1 MRIEKRRV
9 RNLANHLYQVPNGA
23 EFRVRVPLDGDKV
36 ELLKRAGF
44 EPSPSAGDTILPAIR
59 GPVSRLNSE
68 GRWIVHRDQP
78 KESRY
83 IRTVF
88 WSWKDWGGNEHEE
101 SRDIYRD
108 CYPRTHLP
116 PPAIELTYVEHA
128 GEAYLISPRLRN
140 VVASEDDNRHV
151 VNLCLE
157 LARRCEVVRDDLEA
171 FAPPATRN
179 VNWKLLPPGRHPWPR
194 VKEHVDTLL
203 TRLSPKTKA
212 VIYDRQQTIMNHGP
226 DEQHVGVG
234 GFSDYIAYV
243 FASRGL
249 VVLESVRR
257 GNAIYAFGQDWQVVS
272 QLSKAE
278 IIAGDLHVERIVHTQ
293 GWKDRLARLLN
304 LRAAA

>member
-1 MRIEKRRV
+1 MRIDKRRV
-9 RNLANHLYQVPNGA
+9 RNLATHLYQVPPG
-23 EFRVRVPLDGDKV
+23 ETFRVRVPLDAQAD
-36 ELLKRAGF
+36 ELLKRIGF
-44 EPSPSAGDTILPAIR
+44 EEAPSAGDTILPAIR
-59 GPVSRLNSE
+59 GPVSRYNAE
-68 GRWIVHRDQP
+68 GRWLVHRDRP

-88 WSWKDWGGNEHEE
+88 WTRKDWGGNEHTDF
-101 SRDIYRD
+101 RDIFRD

-116 PPAIELTYVEHA
+116 PPAVELTYIEHA
-128 GEAYLISPRLRN
+128 GEAYLVSPQLKN
-140 VVASEDDNRHV
+140 DAASEETNRHV

-157 LARRCEVVRDDLEA
+157 LARGCEVVRDDLEA

-194 VKEHVDTLL
+194 VKEHIDTLL
-203 TRLSPKTKA
+203 TRLSPKTRH
-212 VIYDRQQTIMNHGP
+212 VIYDRQQTVMAHGP

-234 GFSDYIAYV
+234 GFADYVAYV
-243 FASRGL
+243 FTSRGL

-257 GNAIYAFGQDWQVVS
+257 GNAIYAFGQDWQTVS

-278 IIAGDLHVERIVHTQ
+278 IIAGDLQVERIVHSQ